1 MGRVWFVSI
10 TACVIHI
17 RPPSLERDAMGC
29 DEYSPLTKK
38 GTNLTDS
45 GGIGYTVIDA
55 LDTMQ
60 LMNLQEEYE
69 RARKWIATKLT
80 FDRDGNYNTFEVNVS
95 QFLFFFSNL
104 RYHSRQQSASLV
116 ASFQHTTCP
125 PTNSSSP
132 KLPT

>member
-1 MGRVWFVSI
+1 
-10 TACVIHI
+10 
-17 RPPSLERDAMGC
+17 MGC

-45 GGIGYTVIDA
+45 GGIGYMVIDA

-80 FDRDGNYNTFEVNVS
+80 FDRDGNYNTFEVNS
-95 QFLFFFSNL
+95 SHFFCSNL
-104 RYHSRQQSASLV
+104 TLPSRQQSASLA
-116 ASFQHTTCP
+116 ASFQHTTCL